1 MCQFGDSSKIITE
14 LQVPKDEAIIG
25 WRNNYITNS
34 FNESDKYLKSID
46 NSYLYPKNIDAEG
59 LGLKRENSLGIYNY
73 NNYNYNYNN
82 YNNYNYN
89 YYNYNYNYYNYNIQ
103 IKTLHYGK
111 IFSYKEGYR
120 SEYCKVTHLIILDKD
135 SNWFKYDKTV
145 SFANHFN
152 NLLEQLA
159 KEYNCE
165 TLEWGKR

>member
-14 LQVPKDEAIIG
+14 LQVPKDKAIIG

-34 FNESDKYLKSID
+34 FNESDKYLRSIS
-46 NSYLYPKNIDAEG
+46 NNYLYPKNEDAEG
-59 LGLKRENSLGIYNY
+59 LGLERENSLGIYNY
-73 NNYNYNYNN
+73 NYNN
-82 YNNYNYN
+82 YN
-89 YYNYNYNYYNYNIQ
+89 NIQ

-135 SNWFKYDKTV
+135 SNWFKDEKTV
-145 SFANHFN
+145 SFANYFN

-165 TLEWGKR
+165 TLEWDKR